1 MRASEF
7 LIEDSSETIQNALE
21 NWMEMESTPNDI
33 QAILSSPES
42 APYKKPPNIK
52 WLYRAIVPK
61 NRDINSIKSTGQVV
75 AFATDMQGAI
85 NFIRTLEIQ
94 DDWVIIRKP
103 FNPSDFLLDFTGM
116 YEAIAQGAQS
126 ERYIKE
132 HEVWMKPTAEYTT
145 AKKNEIVYSSK
156 EDDNRLTEAKVSV
169 KDQLINKVKQD
180 GGRPEEYFVR
190 FTDIDKLGFSA
201 KQKFGRSVDIDH
213 PDYYPDYIGSGK
225 GNPALWFYPLKTYMS
240 DDDLYAIEKP
250 YVWLVRLKPNAWLQ
264 PVDRSTTNKLEA
276 PQGKERVGMMKNIRP
291 FPAAIF
297 FKQGFDVV
305 DKFYD
310 YGSQHKRHG
319 EVKGPSKEKPSFFDR
334 VRGYT

>member
-1 MRASEF
+1 MRANEF
-7 LIEDSSETIQNALE
+7 IVEDGSETVQMALE
-21 NWMEMESTPNDI
+21 NWMEMESTPQDI
-33 QAILSSPES
+33 QTILSSKES
-42 APYKKPPNIK
+42 QPYKKPPNIK

-61 NRDINSIKSTGQVV
+61 DRDINSIKSTGQVV
-75 AFATDMQGAI
+75 AFATDIQGAM
-85 NFIRTLEIQ
+85 NFIQTLGIN
-94 DDWVIIRKP
+94 DDYVIIRKP
-103 FNPSDFLLDFTGM
+103 FNPADFLLDFTSM
-116 YEAIAQGAQS
+116 YENIAQGAHS

-132 HEVWMKPTAEYTT
+132 SEVWMKPTPEYTS

-156 EDDNRLTEAKVSV
+156 ENITEAKVSV
-169 KDQLINKVKQD
+169 KDQIINTVKQD

-201 KQKFGRSVDIDH
+201 RQQFGRSLDVDH
-213 PDYYPDYIGSGK
+213 PDYYPDYIGAGK
-225 GNPALWFYPLKTYMS
+225 GNPALWFYPLKTYIS
-240 DDDLYAIEKP
+240 DNDLYAIEKP

-264 PVDRSTTNKLEA
+264 PVDAKTTTKQEA

-297 FKQGFDVV
+297 FKHGFDVV
-305 DKFYD
+305 GKFYD

-319 EVKGPSKEKPSFFDR
+319 EVKGPSKGKPSFFDR